1 MDMTTENRIH
11 VPICWYSIEYTQFE
25 KSEK

>member
-1 MDMTTENRIH
+1 MDMTENRIH